1 MTANDDTFFD
11 IHMHALNLSHPY
23 FYAFVK
29 RYKLDM
35 RWFLGIGIISL
46 LAYVASLFLG
56 RTLRSFI
63 TRKQNTFNNLL
74 SVFENDIGSFFLI
87 TENCLREKENPLL
100 NGRELSIGTR
110 KYKSMVLTPLMMD
123 FGYKGKRKDSDFH
136 YSRPAEKP
144 IVEQVTDVFNAIKK
158 YKQSAATRPDDDLC
172 QKFPSLEPGTT
183 RVIEIYPFLGIN
195 TRNYKLDKIK
205 TMLDQYFNG
214 YKGSREDLLKNM
226 GQFDGNIGNIKSNY
240 FAGVKVYPPLGFDP
254 WPADGEEQEKV
265 EEQKKVDYLYCYCAR
280 HGIPITS
287 HGGDGGFIA
296 IDDKNDLREYTSMS
310 RWESVLE
317 HYPSLKLNIAHLPAE
332 FWPKRIL
339 AKPQY
344 KLEKQRLMAI
354 IDLVTKKDNVYTD
367 FSCRALN
374 DEYYMYLKEVIN
386 SRSSEEDK
394 YKLRSRILFGSDY
407 AVNLGSIESY
417 NRYLDIF
424 SRTEHLTAEEKH
436 LFCSVNPERFLFHS

>member
-1 MTANDDTFFD
+1 MAANDGTFFD

-23 FYAFVK
+23 FYAFIK

-46 LAYVASLFLG
+46 LAYIAGKIPFLG
-56 RTLRSFI
+56 NAVRGFI

-74 SVFENDIGSFFLI
+74 SVLENDIGSFFLI
-87 TENCLREKENPLL
+87 TEDCLRENENPLL
-100 NGRELSIGTR
+100 NSGGLTIGTR

-123 FGYKGKRKDSDFH
+123 FGYKGKKKDSDFH

-158 YKQSAATRPDDDLC
+158 YKQSVATRPDDDLC
-172 QKFPSLEPGTT
+172 RKFPSLEPGTT

-195 TRNYKLDKIK
+195 TQNYKLDKIK
-205 TMLDQYFNG
+205 TMLDQYFTG
-214 YKGSREDLLKNM
+214 YTGSRGALLKNM

-254 WPADGEEQEKV
+254 WPADVDEKKKV
-265 EEQKKVDYLYCYCAR
+265 EYLYCYCAK

-296 IDDKNDLREYTSMS
+296 IDDKNDLRDFTSMS
-310 RWESVLE
+310 RWKSVLE

-332 FWPKRIL
+332 FWPRRVF
-339 AKPQY
+339 ASVQY
-344 KLEKQRLMAI
+344 RLEKQRLMAI
-354 IDLVTKKDNVYTD
+354 VELVIEKENVYTD

-374 DEYYMYLKEVIN
+374 DNYYLCLKEVIG
-386 SRSSEEDK
+386 SRSSEDDK
-394 YKLRSRILFGSDY
+394 VKLRSRIMFGSDY
-407 AVNLGSIESY
+407 AVSLGSIESY
-417 NRYLDIF
+417 NRYLEIF
-424 SRTEHLTAEEKH
+424 SRTRHLTDGEKH
-436 LFCSVNPERFLFHS
+436 LFCSVNPERFLFSTGQP